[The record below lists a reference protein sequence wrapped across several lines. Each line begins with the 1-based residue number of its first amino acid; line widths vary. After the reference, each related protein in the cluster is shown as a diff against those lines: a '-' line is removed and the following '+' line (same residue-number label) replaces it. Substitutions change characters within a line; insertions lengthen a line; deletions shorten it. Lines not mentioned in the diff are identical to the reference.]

1 MCTGIYSSCCSIED
15 QNVIYSS
22 WVLQEEEKKLDEKF
36 DWIKKIYR
44 DLLKNLESVQKIAEN
59 L

>member
-44 DLLKNLESVQKIAEN
+44 DLLKNLEEV
-59 L
+59 